1 MRRKHQRDFLNQGG
15 NEMPSIR
22 TLQQI
27 VLAGAFTL
35 ATSLAFAGNGPPP
48 SPPYNGDN
56 DDTDL
61 VVMIALGLAIASS
74 VDCASNAPSIPGC
87 DDGGSLR
94 GSLGN

>member
-1 MRRKHQRDFLNQGG
+1 
-15 NEMPSIR
+15 MPSIR
-22 TLQQI
+22 TLQQL
-27 VLAGAFTL
+27 VLAGTFTL
-35 ATSLAFAGNGPPP
+35 ATSLASAGGP
-48 SPPYNGDN
+48 SPPLDDN

-94 GSLGN
+94 GSLGSD

>member
-1 MRRKHQRDFLNQGG
+1 
-15 NEMPSIR
+15 MPSIR
-22 TLQQI
+22 TLQQL
-27 VLAGAFTL
+27 VLAGTFTL
-35 ATSLAFAGNGPPP
+35 ATSLASAGEVAPPP
-48 SPPYNGDN
+48 FDDN
-56 DDTDL
+56 DDTDK

>member
-1 MRRKHQRDFLNQGG
+1 
-15 NEMPSIR
+15 MPSIR
-22 TLQQI
+22 TLQQL
-27 VLAGAFTL
+27 VLAGTFTL
-35 ATSLAFAGNGPPP
+35 ATSLAFAGEGPPP
-48 SPPYNGDN
+48 SPLDDS